1 MLLQPALPSESYC
14 SGHRVVVG
22 FFLFFPPLFHVT
34 EVLTP
39 SCRQSATG
47 DRLAAP
53 EALSDS
59 VEGDDAANRVE
70 AAARGKKKKKKIKL
84 LFSLPLV
91 LRSVGISEQRGI
103 HENQLKIY
111 SRNQARGIPQHAD
124 IKLSYHKAKKKC

>member
-70 AAARGKKKKKKIKL
+70 AAARGKKKKRKLNFCSACL
-84 LFSLPLV
+84 LFSVLWELV
-91 LRSVGISEQRGI
+91 SSEAFMKIS
-103 HENQLKIY
+103 
-111 SRNQARGIPQHAD
+111 
-124 IKLSYHKAKKKC
+124 